1 MSIYIFLPQVL
12 AGKSDLATGGGGGLG
27 KEIAKTIAK
36 RVRLFIS
43 TGAASTCLRM
53 PHTRSAVSTMTDD
66 QWQAS
71 RAEIHQLTQR
81 DRANRA

>member
-12 AGKSDLATGGGGGLG
+12 AGKSDLATCGDGLG
-27 KEIAKTIAK
+27 KEVAKTIAK